1 MNKKKQFILAL
12 LVIVFCYAAS
22 FIMSYMSL
30 RSVISDNAKQVT
42 QIISERIYDA
52 INNELAW

>member
-42 QIISERIYDA
+42 QIIYYFLFTAS
-52 INNELAW
+52 

>member
-30 RSVISDNAKQVT
+30 RSVISDNAMFT
-42 QIISERIYDA
+42 AS
-52 INNELAW
+52 